1 MKLLIC
7 GECPDPLTTVAQ
19 ELNRMRSAQMRSSLL
34 FTTEPTPPSPESLA
48 LVERD
53 DPPALPVS

>member
-19 ELNRMRSAQMRSSLL
+19 ELNRMRSAQMRSPIP
-34 FTTEPTPPSPESLA
+34 FNTEPNPPSPESLA
-48 LVERD
+48 LVEHNK
-53 DPPALPVS
+53 PAIPSVS